1 MAVTV
6 KASFTDEVK
15 AELANVQPAR
25 PCCQEAELTAMVEA
39 LAGGTGEA
47 PLTLR
52 IPRNAVARKVVHL
65 ARVAGGR
72 VETVRKGATEKRP
85 SYRLRLTPPI
95 GRASRDACCARAILR
110 GAFLARG
117 LLGNPD
123 DAYHLEMAL
132 PEEAGALVTTAAS
145 RAGIALKRTARRGRA
160 VYYLKGAEPI
170 SRLLGL
176 MGANRAVMRFEND
189 RILRDMRSQAN
200 RRANSETANLDK
212 RLRAALQQRDAIRR
226 LKTRDSRLQSLPPA
240 LREVAELRLAHPQAG
255 LREVA
260 ELAQVSKSAVA
271 NRLRRLV
278 ALANRNGLIDSVR
291 EIPQP

>member
-1 MAVTV
+1 VTV

-15 AELANVQPAR
+15 AELANVQPAK

-39 LAGGTGEA
+39 LAGAGDGA
-47 PLTLR
+47 PRTLR

-65 ARVAGGR
+65 AKVAGGR

-85 SYRLRLTPPI
+85 SYRLRLTLPA
-95 GRASRDACCARAILR
+95 GRGSEDGCCARAILR
-110 GAFLARG
+110 GTFLARG
-117 LLGNPD
+117 VLGDPA

-132 PEEAGALVTTAAS
+132 PAAATTLVSSGAA
-145 RAGIALKRTARRGRA
+145 RAGVPLKRTMRRGRA

-200 RRANSETANLDK
+200 RRANSETANMDK

-226 LKTRDSRLQSLPPA
+226 LKARDNRLQSLPPA
-240 LREVAELRLAHPQAG
+240 LREIAELRWAHPQAG
-255 LREVA
+255 LRELG
-260 ELAQVSKSAVA
+260 ELSQVSKSAVA
-271 NRLRRLV
+271 NRLRRLMEQS
-278 ALANRNGLIDSVR
+278 NRNGLIA
-291 EIPQP
+291 

>member
-1 MAVTV
+1 MAVR
-6 KASFTDEVK
+6 ASFTDEVK

-25 PCCQEAELTAMVEA
+25 PCCQEAELAALAEA
-39 LAGGTGEA
+39 LVGTSDST
-47 PLTLR
+47 PVTLR

-65 ARVAGGR
+65 AKVAGGR
-72 VETVRKGATEKRP
+72 VETVRKGPTEKRP
-85 SYRLRLTPPI
+85 SYRLRLTLPA
-95 GRASRDACCARAILR
+95 GRGSDDACCARAILR

-117 LLGNPD
+117 LMGNPA
-123 DAYHLEMAL
+123 DAYHLELAL
-132 PEEAGALVTTAAS
+132 PDGGGALVSAAAARTGS
-145 RAGIALKRTARRGRA
+145 PLKRTTRRGRT

-200 RRANSETANLDK
+200 RRANGETSNLDK
-212 RLRAALQQRDAIRR
+212 RLRAALQQREAVRR
-226 LKTRDSRLQSLPPA
+226 LKARDARLQALTPA
-240 LREVAELRLAHPQAG
+240 LREIAELRWAHPRDG
-255 LREVA
+255 LKELA

-278 ALANRNGLIDSVR
+278 VQANRNGLID
-291 EIPQP
+291 

>member
-1 MAVTV
+1 MTV

-39 LAGGTGEA
+39 LVGAVDGA
-47 PLTLR
+47 ALTLR

-65 ARVAGGR
+65 AKVTGGR

-85 SYRLRLTPPI
+85 SYRLRLTLPA
-95 GRASRDACCARAILR
+95 GRGSADGCCARATLR

-117 LLGNPD
+117 VLGNPA
-123 DAYHLEMAL
+123 DAYHLEMAV
-132 PEEAGALVTTAAS
+132 PMGAASLVTTGAA
-145 RAGIALKRTARRGRA
+145 RAGVALKHTTRRGRT
-160 VYYLKGAEPI
+160 VYYLKGAESI

-200 RRANSETANLDK
+200 RRANSERRSAGSKRVTAGCSCCHPRCARWPNSAW
-212 RLRAALQQRDAIRR
+212 RTRVPAYANSPNSPRSVSQRSPIGFAGWSC
-226 LKTRDSRLQSLPPA
+226 TRI
-240 LREVAELRLAHPQAG
+240 EMV
-255 LREVA
+255 
-260 ELAQVSKSAVA
+260 
-271 NRLRRLV
+271 
-278 ALANRNGLIDSVR
+278 
-291 EIPQP
+291 

>member
-1 MAVTV
+1 MTA

-25 PCCQEAELTAMVEA
+25 PCCQEAELTALAEA
-39 LAGGTGEA
+39 LAGRNAEA

-65 ARVAGGR
+65 AKVAGGR

-85 SYRLRLTPPI
+85 SYRLRLTLPS
-95 GRASRDACCARAILR
+95 GRASQDACCARAVLR

-117 LLGNPD
+117 LLGNPR

-132 PEEAGALVTTAAS
+132 PEDAGSQVTTAAA
-145 RAGIALKRTARRGRA
+145 RAGVSLKRTARRGRT
-160 VYYLKGAEPI
+160 VFYLKGAEPI
-170 SRLLGL
+170 SRMLGL

-212 RLRAALQQRDAIRR
+212 RLRAALQQREAIRR
-226 LKTRDSRLQSLPPA
+226 IKARDSRLQSLPPA
-240 LREVAELRLAHPQAG
+240 LREVAELRVAHPQAG
-255 LREVA
+255 LRELA

-278 ALANRNGLIDSVR
+278 ALANRNGLIDYRR
-291 EIPQP
+291 ETQPP